1 MSSVTTGLRIGWRC
15 CLNWLAR
22 CALLCLLLA
31 WGHAATAG
39 FVPAEKAF
47 WVDPTGQATIEQA
60 VLAPFA
66 AMPEAM
72 SLGYTK
78 AHLWLRVTIAPTLQ
92 TDLVAAIKPSFLD
105 YVTVYAHADLVPPLT
120 PGKDPAQQAWRE
132 QKQGSKLP
140 LSAGERDD
148 LLSSFRIRASTHAS
162 TTFYVRVETSSFLAV
177 SVMVGTE
184 RAMQNRV
191 QLAYL
196 GVGLWA
202 GMIALMGLYSLARWF
217 VSGSALWGFNALV
230 QATAIM
236 FIASS
241 MNVGDKH
248 WPMQALPWDG
258 VEARA
263 MLACISL
270 SAMLLYFWRLTLDLG
285 APRWLVW
292 LLASNLLFLPWQL
305 WAINHEMV
313 REALELN
320 GYLLCFRAATAFM
333 MALLLPIPDRTLRR
347 MVRAGFAVMALYG
360 LWYAVP
366 LLGYLPL
373 TEQHLS
379 LPIGNLFSAVIQF
392 VILLRHDSVLS
403 EEKNRLTAL
412 IQLAETRLT
421 WEQQRLSESASFM
434 GMLLHELKNPLASI
448 RLATMSL
455 AGEHTLPLVER
466 RARGQS
472 IQRAIDGIDAVLN
485 RCRQVDKFEQGQ
497 WPSLQVQRHDVAALI
512 RQWHSQGLQ
521 NERLQLDLPPQLHQD
536 VDAGL
541 LQVVLANLV
550 DNALI
555 YSPPASAIW
564 LQMHMQTQAVAI
576 QIRNTVG
583 RVGPPDPQRL
593 FTKYYRADGAHH
605 QTGCG
610 LGLYLVQSLAQMM
623 KASVRHWMEEQTV
636 VFEIKLPTHA

>member
-1 MSSVTTGLRIGWRC
+1 M
-15 CLNWLAR
+15 
-22 CALLCLLLA
+22 
-31 WGHAATAG
+31 AG

-47 WVDPTGQATIEQA
+47 WVDPTGRADIEQA

-72 SLGYTK
+72 SLGYTQ
-78 AHLWLRVTIAPTLQ
+78 AHLWVRVTIAPTQQ
-92 TDLVAAIKPSFLD
+92 TDLVAAVKPSFLD
-105 YVTVYAHADLVPPLT
+105 YVTVYTRADSGLPSASKT
-120 PGKDPAQQAWRE
+120 DSAQQAWRKR
-132 QKQGSKLP
+132 KQGGKLP
-140 LSAGERDD
+140 FSERERND
-148 LLSSFRIRASTHAS
+148 LLSSFRIQASAHAP
-162 TTFYVRVETSSFLAV
+162 TTFYVRIETSSFLAV
-177 SVMVGTE
+177 SVEVGTE
-184 RAMQNRV
+184 RVMQNRV

-217 VSGSALWGFNALV
+217 VSGSMLWGFNALV
-230 QATAIM
+230 QGTAIL
-236 FIASS
+236 FITLSV
-241 MNVGDKH
+241 NLGDKH
-248 WPMQALPWDG
+248 WPMQLLPWDAAEG
-258 VEARA
+258 RA

-270 SAMLLYFWRLTLDLG
+270 SAVLLYFWRLTLELG

-292 LLASNLLFLPWQL
+292 LLASNLLLLPWQL
-305 WAINHEMV
+305 WAINHGMV

-320 GYLLCFRAATAFM
+320 GYLLCFRAVTAFM
-333 MALLLPIPDRTLRR
+333 MAFLLPIPDRTLRW
-347 MVRAGFAVMALYG
+347 MVRAGFVAMALYG

-366 LLGYLPL
+366 LLGHLPL

-379 LPIGNLFSAVIQF
+379 LPIGNLFSALIQF
-392 VILLRHDSVLS
+392 VILLRHDLVLS
-403 EEKNRLTAL
+403 EEKNRLTSQ
-412 IQLAETRLT
+412 IQLAETRLV

-455 AGEHTLPLVER
+455 AGEHTLPLVDR

-472 IQRAIDGIDAVLN
+472 IQSAIDGIDAVLN

-497 WPSLQVQRHDVAALI
+497 WPSLQIQRHDVAALI
-512 RQWHSQGLQ
+512 RQWHFQGPRH
-521 NERLQLDLPPQLHQD
+521 ERLQLDLPPELHQD

-541 LQVVLANLV
+541 LQVVLGNLV
-550 DNALI
+550 DNALT
-555 YSPPASAIW
+555 YSPPDSEVR
-564 LQMHMQTQAVAI
+564 LQMQLRTQAVAI

-583 RVGPPDPQRL
+583 RVGAPDPQRL

-623 KASVRHWMEEQTV
+623 KASVHHWMEEQIV
-636 VFEIKLPTHA
+636 VFEIKLPAHD